1 MHVDGPSGSK
11 SRNGHTKGSV
21 DESLGRVRVNYSYL
35 LHFDNTTG
43 YPNLTS
49 STLISPHS
57 TPYLTL
63 LVITRE

>member
-21 DESLGRVRVNYSYL
+21 DESLGRVRVSYSYL

-49 STLISPHS
+49 YPLSYHPISPHTS
-57 TPYLTL
+57 RFL
-63 LVITRE
+63 